1 MDRNVKRAAKP
12 TADQLLAARGKTVP
26 DVIAP
31 GLEVIFCGINPSLYS
46 SATGHHF
53 ARPGNRFWPVLY
65 RSGFTDRLL
74 YPAEERELL
83 KFGCGVTNL
92 VGRATANAAELTTA
106 DLIRGRRRLLAKVK
120 RYCPRC
126 VAVLGISA
134 YRIAFEEPNATLGR
148 QPGLLGGI
156 PVWVLPNPSGLNA
169 HHQLDD
175 LAWRFGALRAAISNA
190 PRQNLV
196 RGGLL

>member
-1 MDRNVKRAAKP
+1 MDRDVKRAAKP
-12 TADQLLAARGKTVP
+12 TADQLLAARGKTLP

-31 GLEVIFCGINPSLYS
+31 GLDVIFCGINPSLYS
-46 SATGHHF
+46 GATGHHF
-53 ARPGNRFWPVLY
+53 ARPGNRFWPALY

-74 YPAEERELL
+74 HSAQERELL

-120 RYCPRC
+120 RYGPRC

-134 YRIAFEEPNATLGR
+134 YRIAFEEPKATLGR
-148 QPGLLGGI
+148 QPGSLAGI

-175 LAWRFGALRAAISNA
+175 LACRFGALRAAISNA

>member
-1 MDRNVKRAAKP
+1 MDRDVKRAAKP

-31 GLEVIFCGINPSLYS
+31 GLDVIFCGINPSLYS
-46 SATGHHF
+46 GATGHHF
-53 ARPGNRFWPVLY
+53 ARPGNRFWPALY

-74 YPAEERELL
+74 HPAQERELL
-83 KFGCGVTNL
+83 RFGCGVTNL

-120 RYCPRC
+120 RYGPQC
-126 VAVLGISA
+126 VTVLGISA
-134 YRIAFEEPNATLGR
+134 YRIAFEQPNATLGR
-148 QPGLLGGI
+148 QPGSLAGI

-175 LAWRFGALRAAISNA
+175 LACRFGALRAAISNA
-190 PRQNLV
+190 PRQNFV
-196 RGGLL
+196 LLL